1 MPAKWVQVPGKT
13 TKKRPLK
20 TLLKIQKKH
29 IDMFDVIFQETLWI
43 VAMCKKAKYAS
54 AGVIWVPL
62 VYLAGSTLR
71 ICVTVNPFNTKYKH

>member
-43 VAMCKKAKYAS
+43 VAMRKQAKYAS
-54 AGVIWVPL
+54 AGVIWVPSS
-62 VYLAGSTLR
+62 VP
-71 ICVTVNPFNTKYKH
+71 CWKYTTDLCHCESL